1 MANCNLQFDGNT
13 KISLHETKA
22 YFVSM
27 KICLELQKQLNIEFS
42 SEEIEGLALF
52 LLINRDVNRNEN
64 LMDDCTFLNDEVL
77 KVMQY
82 LQKENIISEYFKSND
97 IKVIFYPVLV
107 KNYFGISDANS
118 DANINLQSNA
128 SQKIIL
134 ASPYAIFYSK
144 EITRKLVKKFGYNIN
159 EYDIYHVAIEILI
172 YIISLP
178 YAYKR
183 VKVAVC
189 SILGIASANVLGSI
203 IEKRYSELVQIE
215 NVELYELRNRK
226 EEDFD
231 VVISDFAGFIYRYNW
246 EHVPVN
252 TIPTKKEMDSIYN
265 SVILNS
271 VDFKSIVEDIAWE
284 KISIYHEFNFHDENA
299 FAELIAY
306 KLGKD
311 EKRIHL
317 IKENILTS
325 IPYSVQNHTAI
336 FYVNAKDTK
345 ENVFEI
351 YHLKNTKKMGDNKVD
366 YIIVMTIHQTLR
378 EMRFI
383 NDISFTLMNNTEFIK
398 KVMNEKT
405 INSIIDCAKES
416 LKTLAINMFN

>member
-1 MANCNLQFDGNT
+1 M
-13 KISLHETKA
+13 
-22 YFVSM
+22 
-27 KICLELQKQLNIEFS
+27 
-42 SEEIEGLALF
+42 
-52 LLINRDVNRNEN
+52 
-64 LMDDCTFLNDEVL
+64 
-77 KVMQY
+77 
-82 LQKENIISEYFKSND
+82 
-97 IKVIFYPVLV
+97 
-107 KNYFGISDANS
+107 
-118 DANINLQSNA
+118 
-128 SQKIIL
+128 
-134 ASPYAIFYSK
+134 
-144 EITRKLVKKFGYNIN
+144 
-159 EYDIYHVAIEILI
+159 
-172 YIISLP
+172 
-178 YAYKR
+178 
-183 VKVAVC
+183 
-189 SILGIASANVLGSI
+189 
-203 IEKRYSELVQIE
+203 
-215 NVELYELRNRK
+215 YELRNRK
-226 EEDFD
+226 KEDFD
-231 VVISDFAGFIYRYNW
+231 VVISDFAGFIYRYDW
-246 EHVPVN
+246 EHVAVN

-284 KISIYHEFNFHDENA
+284 KISIYQDFNYHDEDA

-311 EKRIHL
+311 EKRIRL

-336 FYVNAKDTK
+336 FYVNAKYTK

-351 YHLKNTKKMGDNKVD
+351 YHLKNTKKMGDKKVD

-405 INSIIDCAKES
+405 TNSIIDCAKES